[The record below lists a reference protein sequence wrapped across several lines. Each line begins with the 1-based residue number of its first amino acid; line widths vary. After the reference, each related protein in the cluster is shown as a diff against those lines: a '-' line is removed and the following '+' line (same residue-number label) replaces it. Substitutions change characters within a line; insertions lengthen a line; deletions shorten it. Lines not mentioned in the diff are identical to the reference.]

1 MTGRSTGTVL
11 LMLVAG
17 MMIWGSAFLMLY
29 AGLSLGCEL
38 GWAQAAFGPIS
49 LLRVLL
55 IAVWLFHLALIAGL
69 LLWTYR
75 RKQAAENDP
84 DGAEVD
90 NFFAGNVLVATIVAA
105 VATVINYAPILGLS
119 LCL

>member
-11 LMLVAG
+11 LLLIAG

-29 AGLSLGCEL
+29 AFLSVGCEL
-38 GWAQAAFGPIS
+38 GWATAALGPIS
-49 LLRVLL
+49 LLRVIL
-55 IAVWLFHLALIAGL
+55 IGVWLFHLALIAGL

-75 RKQAAENDP
+75 RKQAVESGAE
-84 DGAEVD
+84 GAEVD
-90 NFFAGNVLVATIVAA
+90 TFFAGNVLVATIVAA